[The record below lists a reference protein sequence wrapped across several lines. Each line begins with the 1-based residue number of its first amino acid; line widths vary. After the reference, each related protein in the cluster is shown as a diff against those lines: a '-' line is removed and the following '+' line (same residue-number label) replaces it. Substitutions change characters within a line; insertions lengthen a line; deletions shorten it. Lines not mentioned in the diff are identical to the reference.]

1 MEVSHQKSCAN
12 LALLNRRPCEAMEP
26 SFLAPAP
33 QVRPG
38 TSQRLPLC
46 SCARSPVL
54 HLAGVDLPS
63 PLSSGRHPGRRL
75 SPLMDVVAQVLSLL
89 PSTCL
94 TASLYRTPLSIRA
107 TDSTRHRH
115 SAEPLPLPHRH
126 SARRWFLLRFPFP
139 LLGFLPFVP
148 LGQRARMCCLPPFV
162 AMMAILVA
170 TGWSPRRCHPYSKSS
185 LFEACWSLFH
195 AVPNSSDSAQL
206 APMAH
211 QSCLISV
218 GWSSLA
224 LFRVDP

>member
-38 TSQRLPLC
+38 PSQRLPLC

-94 TASLYRTPLSIRA
+94 TASLYRTPLSNRA

-139 LLGFLPFVP
+139 AWFLAI
-148 LGQRARMCCLPPFV
+148 RATRPTCQNVLPPSV
-162 AMMAILVA
+162 RCHDGHPRCDRLVTPALPSLLEILPLRSLLVA
-170 TGWSPRRCHPYSKSS
+170 
-185 LFEACWSLFH
+185 
-195 AVPNSSDSAQL
+195 VPCCS
-206 APMAH
+206 
-211 QSCLISV
+211 
-218 GWSSLA
+218 
-224 LFRVDP
+224 